1 MSMELKTILEKQSE
15 FGISDEEMFDW
26 LQKIDPE
33 AAKRFSKHLV
43 AFQKV
48 LDSIAKIEAMFDSEH
63 RPHWGAETSGQVR
76 ARADVQRS
84 IVLQLH
90 RQGNLKPEAEKEWL

>member
-1 MSMELKTILEKQSE
+1 MQLKEILEMQGE
-15 FGISDEEMFDW
+15 YGISDEDMYDW
-26 LQKIDPE
+26 LQKIDSE

-63 RPHWGAETSGQVR
+63 KPHWGAETSNQVR
-76 ARADVQRS
+76 VRADVQRS